1 MAREDLIN
9 FRDRPRE
16 EVQAI
21 ARKGGINAA
30 AAKRERRTVRE
41 VAQSI
46 LGMKA
51 PITQKE
57 RIALSKRW
65 GVTPEDL
72 DVMFVSLAAIAKSAL
87 KGDIKAFELIR
98 DSAGEKPQ
106 ESLALQGM
114 AGDAIIRI
122 GVTNDTN

>member
-1 MAREDLIN
+1 MAKKDLIN

-65 GVTPEDL
+65 GVTPENL
-72 DVMFVSLAAIAKSAL
+72 DVMFVSLAAIAKSAIR
-87 KGDIKAFELIR
+87 GDVKAFELIR

-106 ESLALQGM
+106 EVMSLQGM
-114 AGDAIIRI
+114 AGDAVIRI
-122 GVTNDTN
+122 GVTKDAD